1 MRVKQ
6 IVPAI
11 LTSIFLFWM
20 VAFAQEAA
28 TEVSPGSATGQD
40 AVVESAANKGTA
52 ELVQEGS
59 EANLLWVQD
68 ASGAAGAVSTVKV
81 LLTVDQDVYGAQ
93 FDLVFDQSKLQIK
106 PLAEDGVSLGS
117 GAGGLVA
124 PVLDEEAVTSA
135 NSQGTLVVMMV
146 DTTLAAP
153 LTAGAEKEL
162 FSVKFAVDAD
172 AEVGDVP
179 ITLANV
185 SFATVVEEAAVDVE
199 VSTQDGKV
207 TVAEFQKGDV
217 SGDGNV
223 NIFDLLDL
231 LKVLSGTGTA
241 GGAADV
247 NSDGKTDIFDLLELL
262 KTLAGT

>member
-1 MRVKQ
+1 MKLMK

-11 LTSIFLFWM
+11 LTAIFFFCAA
-20 VAFAQEAA
+20 AFAQEAA
-28 TEVSPGSATGQD
+28 TEVSPGSAADQETAVTPAQD
-40 AVVESAANKGTA
+40 
-52 ELVQEGS
+52 GS

-68 ASGAAGAVSTVKV
+68 ASGAAGSVSTVKV
-81 LLTVDQDVYGAQ
+81 LLTVDQDLYGAQ
-93 FDLVFDQSKLQIK
+93 FDLVFDQTKLQIK
-106 PLAEDGVSLGS
+106 PLAEDGVKLGS
-117 GAGGLVA
+117 GAGGLVI
-124 PVLDEEAVTSA
+124 PVLDEDAVTAA

-153 LTAGAEKEL
+153 LTAGTEKEL
-162 FSVKFAVDAD
+162 LSVKFTVDAD

-185 SFATVVEEAAVDVE
+185 SFATVVEEAAVEVE

-217 SGDGNV
+217 NGDGKV

-231 LKVLSGTGTA
+231 LKVLSGTGESPN
-241 GGAADV
+241 ADV

-262 KTLAGT
+262 KTLAGK